1 MLARTQPWSFAITAF
16 IACLFG
22 FSVTTTAFADDS
34 QQPATLDLGT
44 ATPYRNPTGF
54 VSYYLDSSHLIDI
67 VNIENYRHL
76 FVPARKSEID
86 FGHIGDSIWLRLPLS
101 NTSDSIQKRFL
112 LLETNWMESMRVW
125 FEIENT
131 TRALLNQS
139 RDSPFDNR
147 EYLHRNLVAK
157 FEMAPE
163 TQAVLWINY
172 SSPGSTGLPFGIETE
187 LSFVER
193 TQSQASKLA
202 IYYVL
207 MALVIVVAL
216 LSYFPF
222 RHPIF
227 LFYACYAS
235 VVLLYVMQR
244 DGFAFQYLWPDFPGF
259 NAISSLPL
267 GASISLFAILFAREY
282 LTTAVTYPR
291 VDRFLLACALISLLI
306 PAGVFIFD
314 EQSLKLFATGW
325 VTFVAF
331 VLLALGISAWFQY
344 GNRMLFFVVGWFGI
358 VSASLVM
365 ALRTY
370 FGWEFGRDATLDS
383 IRLAM
388 VFDAIMMGFAMAE
401 RILQIRRER
410 DDALIRHIA
419 SLQSNLGLHE
429 RLNALEARYA
439 EASELAE
446 HHGKVLAD
454 ATHDIRQPLFALRA
468 SLKSIMRKPEKQ
480 SVASASRSLS
490 YLESL
495 VEEHMANALTD
506 DAATTLSEQSHL
518 QIAVPVSVVLTAIQ
532 DMFEVDAKQRGL
544 RLRVRN
550 STAKMTADPMTIT
563 RIVSN
568 FVANAVRYTA
578 NGGVLV
584 GTRKRN
590 RKTYIDVYDTGP
602 GMTRATLDRV
612 TQRDERGSHGET
624 EGEGLGLDIALTLA
638 KQHGLATIVRSVP
651 GQGSLFSVA
660 VDGRAPDVPVTNNP
674 ST

>member
-1 MLARTQPWSFAITAF
+1 MLARTGPWSFVISAF
-16 IACLFG
+16 VACLFS
-22 FSVTTTAFADDS
+22 FSVTATAFANDV
-34 QQPATLDLGT
+34 QQSTTLDLGT
-44 ATPYRNPTGF
+44 AKPYRNPTDF
-54 VSYYLDSSHLIDI
+54 VDYYLDSSHLIGI
-67 VNIENYRHL
+67 NNIENSRHL
-76 FVPARKSEID
+76 FVPAQKNELD
-86 FGHIGDSIWLRLPLS
+86 FGHTSDSIWLRLPLS
-101 NTSDSIQKRFL
+101 NTSDTIQKRYL

-125 FEIENT
+125 LEIEDNS
-131 TRALLNQS
+131 RALLNQS
-139 RDSPFDNR
+139 RDMPFDSR
-147 EYLHRNLVAK
+147 EYRHRNLVAE
-157 FEMAPE
+157 FEMPPE
-163 TQAVLWINY
+163 TQGVLWINY

-193 TQSQASKLA
+193 TQSQVSKLA

-216 LSYFPF
+216 LSFLPF
-222 RHPIF
+222 RHRIF
-227 LFYACYAS
+227 LLYACYAS
-235 VVLLYVMQR
+235 AVLLYVMQR
-244 DGFAFQYLWPDFPGF
+244 DGFAFQYLWPAFPAF
-259 NAISSLPL
+259 NAIASLPL

-282 LTTAVTYPR
+282 LTTAITYPR
-291 VDRFLLACALISLLI
+291 ADRLLLACVFISLLI
-306 PAGVFIFD
+306 PVSVVILD
-314 EQSLKLFATGW
+314 EQSVKLFTMGW

-370 FGWEFGRDATLDS
+370 LGWEFGRDATLDS

-410 DDALIRHIA
+410 DDTLIKHIA
-419 SLQSNLGLHE
+419 SLQSNLGLHD

-468 SLKSIMRKPEKQ
+468 SLKSIKQKPDKQ
-480 SVASASRSLS
+480 SVASASRSLL
-490 YLESL
+490 YLENL

-506 DAATTLSEQSHL
+506 DAAPPPTEQPHL
-518 QIAVPVSVVLTAIQ
+518 QITVPVSVILTAIQ
-532 DMFEVDAKQRGL
+532 DMFEVDAKQRDL
-544 RLRVRN
+544 RLRVRD
-550 STAKMTADPMTIT
+550 STAKMTADPMAIT

-568 FVANAVRYTA
+568 FVANAVRYTGK
-578 NGGVLV
+578 GGVLV
-584 GTRKRN
+584 GIRKRRN
-590 RKTYIDVYDTGP
+590 KTFIDVYDTGP
-602 GMTRATLDRV
+602 GMTSATLDRV
-612 TQRDERGSHGET
+612 TQRAERGNHGET
-624 EGEGLGLDIALTLA
+624 EGKGLGLDIALTLA

-651 GQGSLFSVA
+651 GRGSLFSVA
-660 VDGRAPDVPVTNNP
+660 VDGRTTDRANNTT
-674 ST
+674 SH